1 MTVDLPLAVGIPAD
15 YIADTEL
22 RLRLYRRIA
31 DLRDEAE
38 VDALSGEFED
48 RFGPLPDMVRSLF
61 FQMKVKLRAE
71 KAGSSSVAWE
81 AGQLVLRY
89 RSAGNRPRPRSRWTT
104 WALACEEARAPTG
117 ARSRKDADWTDGT
130 PQDPPRHREQLAGGP
145 VPGEQPVKPLQVEH
159 VGPGERSAQR
169 GSRCDP
175 VCA

>member
-1 MTVDLPLAVGIPAD
+1 MPVTVDLPLAVGIPSD

-48 RFGPLPDMVRSLF
+48 RFGLLPDMVRSLF

-71 KAGSSSVAWE
+71 KAGLSSVAWE

-89 RSAGNRPRPRSRWTT
+89 RSTGNGPTAKR
-104 WALACEEARAPTG
+104 LADLGPGVRGGKG
-117 ARSRKDADWTDGT
+117 AYWCTFPKDADWT
-130 PQDPPRHREQLAGGP
+130 
-145 VPGEQPVKPLQVEH
+145 VELLRILK
-159 VGPGERSAQR
+159 VIATN
-169 GSRCDP
+169 
-175 VCA
+175 